1 MQCRK
6 MAGFTL
12 TEILIVL
19 AIIALLASLT
29 LPSYRHSVQQGK
41 RLDAIAALLDL
52 QLTQAGYLA
61 EHGSYADSFN
71 QLGWS
76 SDQQAGKNYTLSFSQ
91 VNTDHWTALA
101 TPVATQT
108 GDECGVFAISD
119 QGIISAQQ
127 YANAA
132 CWSGY

>member
-1 MQCRK
+1 
-6 MAGFTL
+6 L
-12 TEILIVL
+12 IEILIVL
-19 AIIALLASLT
+19 AIVALLSSLT
-29 LPSYRHSVQQGK
+29 LPSYRHSVQQGG
-41 RLDAIAALLDL
+41 RLEAIAALLDF

-76 SDQQAGKNYTLSFSQ
+76 GDRLAGKNYTLSFSRMSA
-91 VNTDHWTALA
+91 NHWIALA
-101 TPVATQT
+101 TPAATQM

-127 YANAA
+127 YANAT